1 MHRRFRPLPFAS
13 LGFFSLPLACVP
25 SANNRVEPAMA
36 LTRLHP
42 YESRRAAGTKTLG
55 PGESAVL
62 ADLAGPGIVTNL
74 HLSID
79 APEPGAPRLLVLR
92 AWWDGTET
100 PCIESP
106 VWDFFLSGHG
116 AWRDAES
123 SPIASAAGGRALDC
137 RLPMPFYRSGRIAVA
152 NEGEQ
157 SASLTWSIDW
167 QKHRTL
173 QSDMPLFHAQ
183 YRQETPAAKGR
194 DCLVLEARGRGHYL
208 GCHLSLSVPG
218 ETAWSSGRE
227 RIWIDDADRP
237 SIEGTGIAGD
247 FLLGPSPAPGSRPFH
262 GAPVVEPGRAAFY
275 RLRLLDPVPYT
286 KSIRAAFTPP
296 PDRETSYASVA
307 YWYQGEPHENAGRM
321 PSAKGRMW

>member
-1 MHRRFRPLPFAS
+1 MNRIRIAAGIVLAILNAS
-13 LGFFSLPLACVP
+13 CVP

-42 YESRRAAGTKTLG
+42 YESRRSSGTKTVG

-74 HLSID
+74 HLSVD

-92 AWWDGTET
+92 AWWDGADS
-100 PCIESP
+100 PCVESP
-106 VWDFFLSGHG
+106 VGDFFLSGHG

-123 SPIASAAGGRALDC
+123 SPIASAAGGGALDC
-137 RLPMPFYRSGRIAVA
+137 RLPMPFYRAGRIAVD
-152 NEGEQ
+152 NEGERP
-157 SASLTWSIDW
+157 AALTWSVDW
-167 QKHRTL
+167 QRHRTL

-208 GCHLSLSVPG
+208 GCHLCLSASG
-218 ETAWSSGRE
+218 ETAWTGGRE
-227 RIWIDDADRP
+227 RIWIDDEDRP

-247 FLLGPSPAPGSRPFH
+247 FLREPSPAPGSRPFS
-262 GAPVVEPGRAAFY
+262 GAPVVEPGRTALY
-275 RLRLLDPVPYT
+275 RLRLLDPVPFRS
-286 KSIRAAFTPP
+286 SIRVAFTPP

-307 YWYQGEPHENAGRM
+307 YWYQAEPHEKFGGM
-321 PSAKGRMW
+321 PSAKGRVAD